1 MTALPVT
8 PDDIAAARAR
18 IAGRVRRTQMLADP
32 VLSACLGVP
41 VLMKAEHL
49 QETGAFKLRGAT
61 NAVLSLAPDALSRGV
76 VTASTG
82 NHGRA
87 LAHAARLAGTRAVVC
102 LSRLVPQNKV
112 AAIRD
117 LGAEVRIVGASQ
129 DEAMVEVARA
139 VRDEGLT
146 EIAPFDDAA
155 VVAGQGT
162 IGLEIAEDAPDAT
175 TILVPLSGG
184 GLIAGI
190 AVAVKALRPD
200 TRIVGVTME
209 SGAAMIASL
218 AAGAPVE
225 VEEAVSLADSLG
237 GGVGLANR
245 ITFPI
250 CRALVDETVLLT
262 EAEIAEGM
270 RHLAAQGHVVE
281 GAAAVGTAA
290 LLAGKIHAKAL
301 AGSPVVAVLSGGNVD
316 PALHARIVAGANTA
330 EAA

>member
-1 MTALPVT
+1 MTALSVT
-8 PDDIAAARAR
+8 PGDIAAARAR

-162 IGLEIAEDAPDAT
+162 IGLEIAEDAPDAA

-209 SGAAMIASL
+209 SGAAMMASL

-245 ITFPI
+245 VTFPI
-250 CRALVDETVLLT
+250 CRALVDETILLT

-290 LLAGKIHAKAL
+290 LLAGKIRAEAL
-301 AGSPVVAVLSGGNVD
+301 ASGPVVTVLSGGNVD

>member
-1 MTALPVT
+1 MTALSVT
-8 PDDIAAARAR
+8 PGDIAAARAR
-18 IAGRVRRTQMLADP
+18 IAGRVRRTPMPADP
-32 VLSACLGVP
+32 VLSARLGVP

-209 SGAAMIASL
+209 SGAAMMASL

-245 ITFPI
+245 VTFPI
-250 CRALVDETVLLT
+250 CRALVDETILLT

-290 LLAGKIHAKAL
+290 LLAGKIRAEAL
-301 AGSPVVAVLSGGNVD
+301 ASGPVVTVLSGGNVD

>member
-1 MTALPVT
+1 MTGFSAVT
-8 PDDIAAARAR
+8 RIGLRDNAASTTSLRTRRPLIAPSASARMAPHVAR
-18 IAGRVRRTQMLADP
+18 TPLVADP
-32 VLSACLGVP
+32 RLPQVWLKC
-41 VLMKAEHL
+41 EHR
-49 QETGAFKLRGAT
+49 QPTGAFKLRGAT

-139 VRDEGLT
+139 VCDEGLT

-190 AVAVKALRPD
+190 AVAVKALRPG

-225 VEEAVSLADSLG
+225 VEDDSTLAE
-237 GGVGLANR
+237 VWERFEKPAPKR
-245 ITFPI
+245 P
-250 CRALVDETVLLT
+250 APKK
-262 EAEIAEGM
+262 
-270 RHLAAQGHVVE
+270 AAPKPPE
-281 GAAAVGTAA
+281 
-290 LLAGKIHAKAL
+290 K
-301 AGSPVVAVLSGGNVD
+301 
-316 PALHARIVAGANTA
+316 
-330 EAA
+330 